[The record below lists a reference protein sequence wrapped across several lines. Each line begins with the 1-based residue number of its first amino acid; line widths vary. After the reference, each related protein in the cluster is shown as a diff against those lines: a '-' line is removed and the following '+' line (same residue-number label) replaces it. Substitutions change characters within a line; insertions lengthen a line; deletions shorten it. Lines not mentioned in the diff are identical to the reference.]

1 MPLADSVFI
10 GLNMSGTTEDS
21 YQEELECLL
30 FELDWARENHRVPLD
45 YIVSAKD

>member
-1 MPLADSVFI
+1 MLLADSVFI
-10 GLNMSGTTEDS
+10 GLNMSDTTEDS

-30 FELDWARENHRVPLD
+30 FDLDWARENQRVPLD

>member
-10 GLNMSGTTEDS
+10 GLNMSDTTEDS

-30 FELDWARENHRVPLD
+30 FELDSARENQRVPLD